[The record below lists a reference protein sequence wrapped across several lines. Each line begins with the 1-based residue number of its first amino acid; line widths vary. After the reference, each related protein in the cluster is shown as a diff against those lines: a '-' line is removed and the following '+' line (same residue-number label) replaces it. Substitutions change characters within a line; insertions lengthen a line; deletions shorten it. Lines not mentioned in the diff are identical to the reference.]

1 MSCWFRMIEKSVLPG
16 SSVSAQKPFYLI
28 LSSLQNCSDQEILV
42 WLNSF
47 LLIFRYRS
55 TDSKNLRPCEIASS
69 QKSCSLVDEN
79 VFKFSFC
86 TEFLDARAATIT
98 IYTVLSLFCGR

>member
-47 LLIFRYRS
+47 FLFFGTEALIARIYVHVRLHLPRNLVLWWTRMFLNLAS
-55 TDSKNLRPCEIASS
+55 VPNSWTPGLRP
-69 QKSCSLVDEN
+69 
-79 VFKFSFC
+79 
-86 TEFLDARAATIT
+86 
-98 IYTVLSLFCGR
+98 

>member
-28 LSSLQNCSDQEILV
+28 LSSLQNCSDQ
-42 WLNSF
+42 NSCLAELI